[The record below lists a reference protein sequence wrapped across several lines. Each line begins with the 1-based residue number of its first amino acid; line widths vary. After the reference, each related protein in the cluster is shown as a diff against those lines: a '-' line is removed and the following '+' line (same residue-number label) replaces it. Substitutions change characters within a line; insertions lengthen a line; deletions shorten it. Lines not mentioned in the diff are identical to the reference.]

1 MIIQRQQRLHIP
13 ICQNS
18 LLALNKKIKIIKN
31 AHKKKFLII
40 IALPYFP
47 QMNFNA
53 LELEVQKE
61 IFPIYLAE
69 TSRFVYVGQVCHI

>member
-1 MIIQRQQRLHIP
+1 MTIQRQQRLHIP

-31 AHKKKFLII
+31 AHKKEFLII

-47 QMNFNA
+47 QMNFK
-53 LELEVQKE
+53 EVQKE

-69 TSRFVYVGQVCHI
+69 TSRFVYVG